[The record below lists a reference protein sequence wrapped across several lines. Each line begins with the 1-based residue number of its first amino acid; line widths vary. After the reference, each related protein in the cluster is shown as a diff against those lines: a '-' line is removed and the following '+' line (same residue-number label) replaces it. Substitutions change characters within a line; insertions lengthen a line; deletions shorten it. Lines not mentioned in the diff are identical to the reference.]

1 MLIETGSSKA
11 GADGIT
17 LLKNQNDVLLIEQ
30 GSAVAMIGQHS
41 WSDVLG
47 GGSARVDALHAIP
60 PVQGFRNL
68 VFTTFEARGVPVFGA
83 VPHADPSIVFP
94 RDRKTVSSRP
104 VKVKW
109 FNGPI
114 VGTNLAH
121 EETIPQAEYMIKE
134 NTGRAT
140 LNIDSEL
147 VFDRRKETK
156 LRSESF
162 YFFKQH
168 LERGAA
174 TESSS
179 SPGPATPPPSTQ
191 HRSSAKC
198 FQGSAVRFHE
208 EIGLARAGRSR
219 RGRCRYRDRSAS
231 RTGLR
236 SGTFLPART
245 VCCGTKRVWMSGIN
259 VMIAPGTRRLSS
271 PLVSGCGIRHFA

>member
-1 MLIETGSSKA
+1 
-11 GADGIT
+11 
-17 LLKNQNDVLLIEQ
+17 
-30 GSAVAMIGQHS
+30 MIGQHS

-47 GGSARVDALHAIP
+47 GGSARADALHAIP

-94 RDRKTVSSRP
+94 HDRKTVSSRP

-134 NTGRAT
+134 KWPEYLDEDFSTRITTGRAT

-191 HRSSAKC
+191 HRPSAKC

-245 VCCGTKRVWMSGIN
+245 VCCGTKRAWMSGIN